1 MCVLTEPG
9 MCWLSSLQHIIY
21 YCHMISRNGYVHM
34 GYTIV
39 MHKLFC
45 AQPEMLT
52 LLCVVGGGRADPK
65 GQR

>member
-1 MCVLTEPG
+1 
-9 MCWLSSLQHIIY
+9 
-21 YCHMISRNGYVHM
+21 MISRNGYVHM